1 MVPMVINSKILI
13 LHKKLNSLIDEI
25 VSSCNNAGGTSSH
38 HHHHRHDTFSSSDY
52 FFVSTNIARRFMDVP
67 ESAIV
72 LAYSDQHPTIKQIND
87 SIVNDNN
94 ANKNSS
100 NDDDDSDTS
109 ICHCVVVAL
118 GALVSLL
125 LQALTIVLLGMG
137 QLPDIAQ
144 V

>member
-1 MVPMVINSKILI
+1 
-13 LHKKLNSLIDEI
+13 
-25 VSSCNNAGGTSSH
+25 
-38 HHHHRHDTFSSSDY
+38 
-52 FFVSTNIARRFMDVP
+52 MDIP

-87 SIVNDNN
+87 SIVNDSN
-94 ANKNSS
+94 ATKNSSS
-100 NDDDDSDTS
+100 NDDDDDDNNDTS

-137 QLPDIAQ
+137 QMPDIAQ